1 MRPLYLVASMNTNLV
16 QIETELLF
24 SKKEY
29 EKDRALYIEKE
40 KLHQSVSTES
50 KKLKK
55 LYTANQFTLEK
66 ERQETSKEIEA
77 IKYHNLE
84 LVNQS
89 KENTAALENL
99 QNKYITLNEK
109 YQTKNLL
116 HTELEN
122 TLQIEQDAHHATT
135 TTLENTMSAFGTSE
149 ALAKELE
156 HQLQHT
162 ATVLSATEK
171 ELIESKCLLKDSVIA
186 RESEKEITKK
196 LRAR

>member
-1 MRPLYLVASMNTNLV
+1 MNTNLV

-40 KLHQSVSTES
+40 KLHHTVSTES

-84 LVNQS
+84 LVNHS

-99 QNKYITLNEK
+99 QNKYITLNKK
-109 YQTKNLL
+109 YQTNNLL

-122 TLQIEQDAHHATT
+122 TLQIEQEAHHATT

-171 ELIESKCLLKDSVIA
+171 ELIESKCFLKDSVIA